1 MISIKAKYII
11 RLDDACYQMPI
22 KKWEKFEAFFIKNG
36 IKPIVGVVPD
46 NKDEKLG
53 NEYDHDLWLK
63 VKKWDNLGEYC
74 ITWTKSSTKANRTIQ
89 QFLWFWKKI

>member
-46 NKDEKLG
+46 NKDKKLG
-53 NEYDHDLWLK
+53 NEYDHDLLMEEC
-63 VKKWDNLGEYC
+63 LE
-74 ITWTKSSTKANRTIQ
+74 
-89 QFLWFWKKI
+89 L